1 MPARPRRYKG
11 RMLRRHLWWLAPL
24 AGAAIAGAVVA
35 AVSLGGGARP
45 NGHADRRATRSL
57 QPAAAAL
64 AFQSAIT
71 ARRARALAVRRPD
84 PEPGRAR
91 LGRRLRLERRHRHE
105 QPRRRRRRPVHRH
118 GRRALLRRVARRP
131 LPAGRPGHRPRL
143 GGEARTG
150 GVRGLE
156 QARGRGLRDRD
167 RQPARAALERHR
179 RDRQRLPPG
188 RLGGE
193 RRRAAAR

>member
-1 MPARPRRYKG
+1 
-11 RMLRRHLWWLAPL
+11 MLRRHIWWLAPL
-24 AGAAIAGAVVA
+24 AGAAVAGAVVA
-35 AVSLGGGARP
+35 AVSLGGGSSSNNAP
-45 NGHADRRATRSL
+45 KTSQAHL

-64 AFQSAIT
+64 AFQRADHR
-71 ARRARALAVRRPD
+71 RRARALAVRRPD
-84 PEPGRAR
+84 PDPRRAR
-91 LGRRLRLERRHRHE
+91 LGRRLRHERRHRHE
-105 QPRRRRRRPVHRH
+105 QPRRRQRRRPVHRH
-118 GRRALLRRVARRP
+118 GRCALLRRVARRP
-131 LPAGRPGHRPRL
+131 FRAGRPRGRPGL
-143 GGEARTG
+143 GGEAHAG

-156 QARGRGLRDRD
+156 QARRRGLRDRD